1 MNMVLLI
8 PVHITPRKIICL
20 IVCIVIASIAEQP
33 INQEHG
39 MILIMIGWEKRKI
52 VKRKQPVT
60 DKNIWE
66 IIVVDKILKMILKN
80 EIVFEKLF
88 LQPTCLICREHFSN
102 TF

>member
-1 MNMVLLI
+1 
-8 PVHITPRKIICL
+8 
-20 IVCIVIASIAEQP
+20 
-33 INQEHG
+33 

-52 VKRKQPVT
+52 VKRKQSVT

-80 EIVFEKLF
+80 EIVFEKSY
-88 LQPTCLICREHFSN
+88 LQPTSLICREHFSN

>member
-1 MNMVLLI
+1 
-8 PVHITPRKIICL
+8 
-20 IVCIVIASIAEQP
+20 
-33 INQEHG
+33 

-52 VKRKQPVT
+52 VKRKQSVT

-66 IIVVDKILKMILKN
+66 IIVVDKMLKMILKN
-80 EIVFEKLF
+80 EIVFEKSF

>member
-1 MNMVLLI
+1 
-8 PVHITPRKIICL
+8 
-20 IVCIVIASIAEQP
+20 
-33 INQEHG
+33 

-52 VKRKQPVT
+52 VKRKQSVT

-80 EIVFEKLF
+80 EIVFEKSF
-88 LQPTCLICREHFSN
+88 LQPTCLICREHISN

>member
-1 MNMVLLI
+1 
-8 PVHITPRKIICL
+8 
-20 IVCIVIASIAEQP
+20 
-33 INQEHG
+33 